1 MIAMQETSL
10 RKRFL
15 LTTQSAL
22 RTAGIIMRRLEDL
35 PVWMLGL
42 LTVGGFNATALG
54 GLVCTRRLGNW
65 LGLYTLIDNGTVG
78 AIFSAILVMYAISLG
93 LIAVASWENASA
105 AAAAASEEAS
115 HIGTVYRTLGGF
127 PQPLQ
132 DDLKD
137 AIVRYT
143 QSIIE
148 KAWPAQQRGEVT
160 EAGIEI
166 VLHLWTRITQFEPT
180 TEGQRVIHGQ
190 VLDGF
195 NKLVEFRR
203 RRIEATSYAVPG
215 ALWGVVL
222 IGAAVSIFGS
232 YLFKIQSLSVHGLLT
247 ILLTTMIALL
257 VFFIATTDHPYTGSN
272 AIEPQAHEIVLRYLQ
287 DYK

>member
-1 MIAMQETSL
+1 
-10 RKRFL
+10 
-15 LTTQSAL
+15 
-22 RTAGIIMRRLEDL
+22 MRRLLEGL
-35 PVWMLGL
+35 PLWLFAL
-42 LTVGGFNATALG
+42 LTVAGFNAIALG
-54 GLVCTRRLGNW
+54 GLVCTRRFGQS
-65 LGLYTLIDNGTVG
+65 LGLYTFIDNDTVG

-93 LIAVASWENASA
+93 LIAVASWGNASA

-115 HIGTVYRTLGGF
+115 HITTVYRTLGGF

-137 AIVRYT
+137 SVVRYA

-160 EAGIEI
+160 EAGIDI
-166 VLHLWTRITQFEPT
+166 ILHLWNHITQFEPT
-180 TEGQRVIHGQ
+180 TDGQRVVHGQ

-215 ALWGVVL
+215 SLWGVVL

-257 VFFIATTDHPYTGSN
+257 VFFIATTDHPYSGSN
-272 AIEPQAHEIVLRYLQ
+272 AIQPLAYEIVLRYLQ
-287 DYK
+287 NYN

>member
-1 MIAMQETSL
+1 MEAGSL
-10 RKRFL
+10 P
-15 LTTQSAL
+15 TTKSAL
-22 RTAGIIMRRLEDL
+22 GAGRIIDARRRIEDL
-35 PVWMLGL
+35 PLWLFAL
-42 LTVGGFNATALG
+42 LTVAGFNAIALG
-54 GLVCTRRLGNW
+54 GLVCTRLFGQS
-65 LGLYTLIDNGTVG
+65 LGLYTFIDNDTVG

-93 LIAVASWENASA
+93 LIAVASWGNASA

-115 HIGTVYRTLGGF
+115 HIATVYRTLGGY
-127 PQPLQ
+127 PQPLR

-137 AIVRYT
+137 SVVRYT

-166 VLHLWTRITQFEPT
+166 ILHLWSRITQFEPKT
-180 TEGQRVIHGQ
+180 DGQLVIHGQ

-215 ALWGVVL
+215 VLWGVVL
-222 IGAAVSIFGS
+222 TGAAVSIFGS

-257 VFFIATTDHPYTGSN
+257 VFFIATTDHPYSGSN
-272 AIEPQAHEIVLRYLQ
+272 AIEPLAYQIVLRYLQ
-287 DYK
+287 DYN

>member
-1 MIAMQETSL
+1 METGSSP
-10 RKRFL
+10 
-15 LTTQSAL
+15 TTKSAL
-22 RTAGIIMRRLEDL
+22 GAGRIIDARRHIKDL
-35 PVWMLGL
+35 PPWLFAL
-42 LTVGGFNATALG
+42 LTVASFNAIALG
-54 GLVCTRRLGNW
+54 GLVCTRRFGQS
-65 LGLYTLIDNGTVG
+65 LGLYAFIDNNAVS
-78 AIFSAILVMYAISLG
+78 AIFQAILVMYAISLG
-93 LIAVASWENASA
+93 LIAVASWGNASA

-115 HIGTVYRTLGGF
+115 HIATVYRTLGGY

-137 AIVRYT
+137 SVVRYT

-166 VLHLWTRITQFEPT
+166 ILHLWNAITQFEPKT
-180 TEGQRVIHGQ
+180 DGQHVIHGQ

-203 RRIEATSYAVPG
+203 RRIEATSYAVPE

-257 VFFIATTDHPYTGSN
+257 VFFIATTDHPYSGSN
-272 AIEPQAHEIVLRYLQ
+272 AIEPIAYQIVLRYLQ
-287 DYK
+287 GYN

>member
-1 MIAMQETSL
+1 MEAGSSPTAKSAPGGG
-10 RKRFL
+10 RKIG
-15 LTTQSAL
+15 AP
-22 RTAGIIMRRLEDL
+22 RRIKDL
-35 PVWMLGL
+35 PPWLFAL
-42 LTVGGFNATALG
+42 LTVAGFNAIALG
-54 GLVCTRRLGNW
+54 GLVCTRRFGQA
-65 LGLYTLIDNGTVG
+65 LGLYTLIDNNAVS
-78 AIFSAILVMYAISLG
+78 AIFQAILVMYAISLG
-93 LIAVASWENASA
+93 LIAVASWGNASA

-115 HIGTVYRTLGGF
+115 HIATVYRTLGGY

-132 DDLKD
+132 DDLRNSV
-137 AIVRYT
+137 VRYT

-148 KAWPAQQRGEVT
+148 EAWPAQQRGEVT

-166 VLHLWTRITQFEPT
+166 ILHLWNAITHFEPVT
-180 TEGQRVIHGQ
+180 DGQHVIHGQ

-222 IGAAVSIFGS
+222 AGAAVSIFGS

-257 VFFIATTDHPYTGSN
+257 VFFIATTDHPYSGSN
-272 AIEPQAHEIVLRYLQ
+272 AIKPIAYEIVLRYLQ
-287 DYK
+287 NYN

>member
-1 MIAMQETSL
+1 MKSGSL
-10 RKRFL
+10 P
-15 LTTQSAL
+15 TTKSAL
-22 RTAGIIMRRLEDL
+22 GAGRIIDARRRIEDL
-35 PVWMLGL
+35 PLWLFAL
-42 LTVGGFNATALG
+42 LTVAGFNATALG

-65 LGLYTLIDNGTVG
+65 LGLYTLIDNDTVG
-78 AIFSAILVMYAISLG
+78 WIFSAILVMYALSLG
-93 LIAVASWENASA
+93 LIAVASWGNASA

-115 HIGTVYRTLGGF
+115 HIATVYRTLGGY

-137 AIVRYT
+137 SIVRYT

-166 VLHLWTRITQFEPT
+166 ILHLWSRITQFEPKT
-180 TEGQRVIHGQ
+180 DGQHVSHGQ
-190 VLDGF
+190 VLDSF

-203 RRIEATSYAVPG
+203 RRIEAASYAVPG
-215 ALWGVVL
+215 TLWVVVL
-222 IGAAVSIFGS
+222 VGAAVSIFGS

-257 VFFIATTDHPYTGSN
+257 VFFIATTDHPYSGSN
-272 AIEPQAHEIVLRYLQ
+272 AIEPRAYEIVLRYLQ
-287 DYK
+287 DYN

>member
-1 MIAMQETSL
+1 MT
-10 RKRFL
+10 K
-15 LTTQSAL
+15 SAL
-22 RTAGIIMRRLEDL
+22 GGGRIIDARRRIENL
-35 PVWMLGL
+35 PLWLFAL
-42 LTVGGFNATALG
+42 LTVAGFNAIALG
-54 GLVCTRRLGNW
+54 GLVCARRFGQL
-65 LGLYTLIDNGTVG
+65 LGLYTFIDNDTVG
-78 AIFSAILVMYAISLG
+78 AIFQAILVMYAISLG
-93 LIAVASWENASA
+93 LIAVASWGNASA

-115 HIGTVYRTLGGF
+115 HIATVYRTLGGY
-127 PQPLQ
+127 PQPLR

-137 AIVRYT
+137 SVVRYT
-143 QSIIE
+143 QSVIE

-166 VLHLWTRITQFEPT
+166 ILHLWSGITQFEPKT
-180 TEGQRVIHGQ
+180 DGQRVIHGQ

-257 VFFIATTDHPYTGSN
+257 VFFIATTDHPYSGSN
-272 AIEPQAHEIVLRYLQ
+272 AIEPLAYEIVLRYLQ
-287 DYK
+287 DYN

>member
-1 MIAMQETSL
+1 MIAIQETGL

-35 PVWMLGL
+35 PVWMLAL

-78 AIFSAILVMYAISLG
+78 WIFSAIFVMYAVSLG
-93 LIAVASWENASA
+93 LIAVASWGNALA

-115 HIGTVYRTLGGF
+115 HIATVYRTLGGY

-137 AIVRYT
+137 SVVRYT

-148 KAWPAQQRGEVT
+148 KAWPAQKRGEVT

-166 VLHLWTRITQFEPT
+166 ILHLWNRITQFEPKT
-180 TEGQRVIHGQ
+180 DGQHVVHGE
-190 VLDGF
+190 VLNGF
-195 NKLVEFRR
+195 NRLVEFRR
-203 RRIEATSYAVPG
+203 RRIEAASYAVPG
-215 ALWGVVL
+215 ALWVVVL
-222 IGAAVSIFGS
+222 AGAAVSIFGS
-232 YLFKIQSLSVHGLLT
+232 YLFKVQSLSVHGLLT

-257 VFFIATTDHPYTGSN
+257 VFFIATTDRPYSGSH
-272 AIEPQAHEIVLRYLQ
+272 AITRQLPAAHRRSMGG
-287 DYK
+287 

>member
-1 MIAMQETSL
+1 MRGALHENGVVPMT
-10 RKRFL
+10 R
-15 LTTQSAL
+15 SAL
-22 RTAGIIMRRLEDL
+22 GAARITRLEDL
-35 PVWMLGL
+35 PVWLFAF
-42 LTVGGFNATALG
+42 LTVAGFNAIALG
-54 GLVCTRRLGNW
+54 GLVCARRFGQS
-65 LGLYTLIDNGTVG
+65 LGLYTFIDNEAVG
-78 AIFSAILVMYAISLG
+78 AIFSAVLVMYAISLG

-115 HIGTVYRTLGGF
+115 HIATVYRTLGGF

-132 DDLKD
+132 DDLKESL
-137 AIVRYT
+137 VRYT

-148 KAWPAQQRGEVT
+148 KAWPAQQRREAT

-166 VLHLWTRITQFEPT
+166 ILDLWRRITQFEPKT
-180 TEGQRVIHGQ
+180 QGQLVVHGQ

-222 IGAAVSIFGS
+222 IGAAVSIFGA
-232 YLFKIQSLSVHGLLT
+232 YLFKIESLWVHGLLT
-247 ILLTTMIALL
+247 ILLATMIALL
-257 VFFIATTDHPYTGSN
+257 VFFIATTDHPYSGSN
-272 AIEPQAHEIVLRYLQ
+272 AIEPLAYEIILRYLQ
-287 DYK
+287 GYN